1 MKQPYPFF
9 IHFYKGERHIL
20 AVPSAKHINGLRV
33 HLDYYHEF
41 PENIDSKDVGNSVL
55 SMIEK
60 IKNSPL
66 LSTTKNEVV
75 EQAIWKKATKYKS
88 YKSFAKNYL
97 CCFLNFFENGDYV
110 VSAYERADAKGVY
123 CGCIKKFE
131 LPATATAEEIG
142 QAVLDAFKAAE
153 DFYAEQLSLNRWQGG
168 LLLGYL
174 SFQSKNRI
182 KPKDSFTWGNY
193 TLNKS
198 DYNKKV
204 LEIVLPDGIISPKIK
219 EVFTTFQ
226 KDALSK
232 GIEVWYITGV

>member
-1 MKQPYPFF
+1 MEQSYPFF

-20 AVPSAKHINGLRV
+20 VVPSAKHINGLRA

-41 PENIDSKDVGNSVL
+41 PESIDSEDIGNSVL

-66 LSTTKNEVV
+66 LSTTKDEVV

-97 CCFLNFFENGDYV
+97 LCNLNFYENGEYKV
-110 VSAYERADAKGVY
+110 NAFERADEKGVY
-123 CGCIKKFE
+123 GGCIKKFE

-153 DFYAEQLSLNRWQGG
+153 EFYAE
-168 LLLGYL
+168 
-174 SFQSKNRI
+174 
-182 KPKDSFTWGNY
+182 
-193 TLNKS
+193 
-198 DYNKKV
+198 
-204 LEIVLPDGIISPKIK
+204 
-219 EVFTTFQ
+219 
-226 KDALSK
+226 
-232 GIEVWYITGV
+232 